1 MERERERDTGDKS
14 GDGREADA
22 YDAAGLDTLVTT
34 LTPAQRHK
42 HTAYLLFLEGA
53 DAEAGMS
60 WGAWTLDA
68 LVQACQPEPTMTH
81 AELFVPPENADQEV
95 HFSTYL
101 GKQAN
106 WGSAFAGGQSFYL
119 GTNKDLWVAVPVMCM
134 DAAPAPRARGA
145 RWHGL
150 RHVPPV
156 SVQLR
161 ICGAAA
167 AVRRRVGGRPN
178 QRGAGALRLAH
189 GAVPARRHRGG
200 GTAKPVAVV
209 RSELAL
215 LEMTSKERFERYAA
229 QRSELRHTRSLPE
242 EEAVIDAAN
251 VLVWGAD
258 TSVVELDDDTC
269 AEAIEH
275 LCDRAVEAGCYGD
288 VRKQRETQHHLALAL
303 VRWSQLKRETV
314 RALKRAQEKAA
325 LERAAL
331 QAAAD
336 PDALSNADTEHAAGG
351 GGDVAHASGGENS
364 GSEGAA
370 PVDAPELRGRPAATA
385 QPQRACVDE
394 VASVCLCAP
403 FFYLATPPTPR
414 SQRRDRDRCADDRRA
429 WKTPRSCR
437 RAPSSSETSR

>member
-1 MERERERDTGDKS
+1 MARIEARCRLVGMPLQLSPEQVRRLVQRRARAPAPDTGDKS

-134 DAAPAPRARGA
+134 DAAPR
-145 RWHGL
+145 L
-150 RHVPPV
+150 RRELEAHVGTDYGTCRRFLYNYAFAVPPLR
-156 SVQLR
+156 SVAGWVDDRTNVAPAHCGSLTARCLR
-161 ICGAAA
+161 AGIAEVAP
-167 AVRRRVGGRPN
+167 PN
-178 QRGAGALRLAH
+178 PSPWYGPSSLY
-189 GAVPARRHRGG
+189 
-200 GTAKPVAVV
+200 
-209 RSELAL
+209 

-351 GGDVAHASGGENS
+351 GGDGVAHASGGESS

-370 PVDAPELRGRPAATA
+370 PEWMPLSFGDG
-385 QPQRACVDE
+385 QPRRRNRNA
-394 VASVCLCAP
+394 
-403 FFYLATPPTPR
+403 LAWTR
-414 SQRRDRDRCADDRRA
+414 
-429 WKTPRSCR
+429 
-437 RAPSSSETSR
+437 